1 MDLSHPDR
9 GYLPPGMQ
17 TPLRS
22 AVDWGPFPI
31 LSEGC
36 RSRFAQSKMRAVNSV
51 AWNFAMHQ
59 FTFRTAEAAGAIA
72 AGVSDLA
79 LVNEMLEIARKHG
92 HRPDARIGRLAEW
105 LRTNMA
111 PDGRWNERR
120 LVLFT
125 AYEDTRRWAEKL
137 LAEALDDLQ
146 PDDRIASF
154 TGATPLDRREE
165 LKRRL
170 NAIRPRTR

>member
-1 MDLSHPDR
+1 
-9 GYLPPGMQ
+9 
-17 TPLRS
+17 
-22 AVDWGPFPI
+22 
-31 LSEGC
+31 
-36 RSRFAQSKMRAVNSV
+36 
-51 AWNFAMHQ
+51 
-59 FTFRTAEAAGAIA
+59 
-72 AGVSDLA
+72 
-79 LVNEMLEIARKHG
+79 
-92 HRPDARIGRLAEW
+92 
-105 LRTNMA
+105 MA